1 MYFRIWLVL
10 LDTMRF
16 THSVACHCSR
26 FICRAAAFHG
36 MGLPFRSR
44 RGTLGLFPV
53 VVTTESATV
62 VSPVC
67 VSFPF
72 VKRQLSLLMGSELR
86 LLFSVCWA
94 VGVSLTGAHPFPGW
108 KGADQL
114 RQLSSTV
121 TDHCH
126 LGSNLLE

>member
-1 MYFRIWLVL
+1 MYFGTWHFL
-10 LDTMRF
+10 LNTMRF
-16 THSVACHCSR
+16 MHSVAYHRSW
-26 FICRAAAFHG
+26 FICRAAVFHCTR
-36 MGLPFRSR
+36 LPFRSHQ
-44 RGTLGLFPV
+44 GTLGLFPV

-67 VSFPF
+67 MSFPF

-108 KGADQL
+108 RGADQL

-121 TDHCH
+121 TDHRH